1 MGGGEKKDRREK
13 TSRFRDRG
21 TVERGMLEEMENK
34 RRKKER
40 EKERIK
46 KREHGLAA
54 MHLQP
59 RSWLLKF

>member
-21 TVERGMLEEMENK
+21 TVERGMLEETENK

-40 EKERIK
+40 RKE
-46 KREHGLAA
+46 
-54 MHLQP
+54 
-59 RSWLLKF
+59 